1 VLKHPEERGLGIDEG
16 AALLVHGHEAEVVGG
31 SVMVVDARPEPGTL
45 LVTVVP
51 AGGRFDLARRP

>member
-1 VLKHPEERGLGIDEG
+1 
-16 AALLVHGHEAEVVGG
+16 
-31 SVMVVDARPEPGTL
+31 MVVDAGSEPGTL